1 MSGPAR
7 EDELKLT
14 EPASALWRAIRGP
27 LAALRQRYE
36 EKPERWQM
44 GGGSVLAARWNHRRS
59 TDIDLIT
66 SAGWH
71 LAGLRETGNN
81 GFTTE
86 LSKAGGTLDGY
97 NEAALEM
104 RFGKH
109 QRLHVYGTEPTPRA
123 GHERMRIDGEAFETL
138 STTQILAGKLLH
150 RGLKAPARDL
160 YDLVIAADRDPK
172 GLAHAVNMLS
182 PDTQAD
188 MTLMWHVRRD
198 KIEHDAKWNLQ
209 RLDADAPLLVKAE
222 ELVERAIR
230 IVSDAGY
237 DRIEVQPAR
246 PHTPATIT
254 TTDNAGRQRTIAVPR
269 NRLEETL
276 EGAGMN
282 ACLRARRMDRER
294 FIESLCTAREAPLAP
309 GGGDSLPNPP
319 TPPAGAGSDRSGS
332 TGNRT
337 YER

>member
-1 MSGPAR
+1 MSGEAR
-7 EDELKLT
+7 ELTLT
-14 EPASALWRAIRGP
+14 EPASSLWRAVRGP

-44 GGGSVLAARWNHRRS
+44 GGGSVLAARWKHRRS

-71 LAGLRETGNN
+71 LSGLRKTGNN

-86 LSKAGGTLDGY
+86 LAKAGGKLDGY

-104 RFGKH
+104 RFGKY
-109 QRLHVYGTEPTPRA
+109 QRLHIYGTEPTPRA
-123 GHERMRIDGEAFETL
+123 GHERVPVDGEVFETL
-138 STTQILAGKLLH
+138 STTQILAAKLLH

-160 YDLVIAADRDPK
+160 YDLVVAADRDPK
-172 GLAHAVNMLS
+172 GLAQAVNMLS

-198 KIEHDAKWNLQ
+198 KIERDAKRNLM

-237 DRIEVQPAR
+237 DSIGVQPAR

-254 TTDNAGRQRTIAVPR
+254 TTDNAGRQQTIAVPR
-269 NRLEETL
+269 IRLEETL

-294 FIESLCTAREAPLAP
+294 FIESLRTEREVPLAP
-309 GGGDSLPNPP
+309 GGGDSLSNPP
-319 TPPAGAGSDRSGS
+319 VPAAGAGSDRSSS
-332 TGNRT
+332 TRNRT